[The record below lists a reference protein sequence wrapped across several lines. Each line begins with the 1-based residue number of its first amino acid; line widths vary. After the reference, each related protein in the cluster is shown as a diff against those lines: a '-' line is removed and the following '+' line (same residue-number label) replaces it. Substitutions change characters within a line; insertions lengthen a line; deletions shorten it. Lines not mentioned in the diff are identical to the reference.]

1 MCPSFG
7 FISPIR
13 HLVHVLKITLQLIAN
28 AGKEGQSDDL
38 LRNLFLTPEK
48 ENKMVIMQMH
58 TALMSIQMRTTF
70 FHEFLPNSK
79 SKYLGWPRRRLLS
92 YWCHWKATLSKL
104 SWHCFWF
111 MSLRGKTLLPPKSTE
126 NFPLI
131 FKQLGFCPRFVWTQ
145 DNTSFSNRNWK
156 RLDHDTFFPYVVGGW
171 LRTAQVP
178 QQGGVETGRGS
189 WDLP

>member
-28 AGKEGQSDDL
+28 AGKEGQSEDL

-58 TALMSIQMRTTF
+58 TALMSIQRRTTL

-92 YWCHWKATLSKL
+92 YWCHWKAFQNYLGIVSD
-104 SWHCFWF
+104 SWAWGAKPCSHQSQQKISHLYSSSWDFAQDLCEP
-111 MSLRGKTLLPPKSTE
+111 KITPPSA
-126 NFPLI
+126 I
-131 FKQLGFCPRFVWTQ
+131 
-145 DNTSFSNRNWK
+145 
-156 RLDHDTFFPYVVGGW
+156 
-171 LRTAQVP
+171 
-178 QQGGVETGRGS
+178 ETGK
-189 WDLP
+189 D